1 MWMND
6 QAQQECILEGSL
18 YLTDLV
24 SYYARVEAFYI
35 TRPSEA
41 VASLQEK
48 IIDIYVAI
56 LKYSIELRKVL
67 DQGNLCGFLLLF
79 TLYGTNLQPV

>member
-1 MWMND
+1 MND